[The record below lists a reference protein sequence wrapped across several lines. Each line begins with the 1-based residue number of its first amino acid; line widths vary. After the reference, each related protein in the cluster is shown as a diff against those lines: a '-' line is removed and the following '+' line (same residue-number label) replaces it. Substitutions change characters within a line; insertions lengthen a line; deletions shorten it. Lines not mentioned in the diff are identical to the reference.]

1 MFDCPGREGGEGAEC
16 VARDQFVSET
26 NQPGTSVMHFKSSS
40 SPPIIRLASS
50 FPIIDICV
58 SEVRSIIKSYL
69 RDGDN
74 YN

>member
-1 MFDCPGREGGEGAEC
+1 MFEARGGEGEEC
-16 VARDQFVSET
+16 VARDQFVSEI
-26 NQPGTSVMHFKSSS
+26 NQPGTLVMHFKSSS

-50 FPIIDICV
+50 LPIIDIWV
-58 SEVRSIIKSYL
+58 SEVKSIIKSYL